1 MTLDQIPERWVSQV
15 VQWVKNLS
23 VRQETQVLSLGRED
37 PLEKG
42 MATHSSTFAW
52 WEPGGSLVGYS
63 PWGRKESD
71 TAEETKHDACT
82 RKVGFM
88 TVGSKLRDS
97 IRLILYP

>member
-1 MTLDQIPERWVSQV
+1 M

-23 VRQETQVLSLGRED
+23 VRQETQVLSLGLED
-37 PLEKG
+37 PRGEGNGNLLQYFCLENPTDQG
-42 MATHSSTFAW
+42 AW
-52 WEPGGSLVGYS
+52 WATVHGVTKSQ
-63 PWGRKESD
+63 
-71 TAEETKHDACT
+71 TTEETKHDARA